1 MMFADN
7 FIDVHQHR
15 VPPALV
21 VAIKSQGLTNSV
33 AAFMPRVRLEALL
46 QVANDNG
53 TAWVMK
59 RRLAKS
65 MLRAIDC
72 LCED

>member
-1 MMFADN
+1 MMYADN
-7 FIDVHQHR
+7 FIDVRQHR

-21 VAIKSQGLTNSV
+21 VAIKSRGLTNSV
-33 AAFMPRVRLEALL
+33 SAFMPRVRLEALL

-53 TAWVMK
+53 PAWAVK

-65 MLRAIDC
+65 MLQAIDT
-72 LCED
+72 LCAN